1 MKTSIISLA
10 IAVVPLITLVSSVIV
25 IKIISSWHGHHS
37 LSYHRTRRNILRA
50 LASGVMMR

>member
-10 IAVVPLITLVSSVIV
+10 IAIIPLITLFGSI
-25 IKIISSWHGHHS
+25 IAFKIITGWHGHHS